1 MSDAMRRWLQLPL
14 LAKVGMLAGSVL
26 LLVMLAWLLLLRPQL
41 QRQQQLQLKL
51 TGLKQKAQQRQFQ
64 LNQHPALSALLQQQ
78 QQTEAQLAAASTHSG
93 SLETLLAARGDQ
105 LASWQPDG
113 EPKQLALRLSWRE
126 FQPLFS
132 HLQTLQPTPL
142 PARFLLQAEKDRLLA
157 QLWLEVKD
165 EE

>member
-1 MSDAMRRWLQLPL
+1 MSDAITRWLQLPL
-14 LAKVGMLAGSVL
+14 PVKAGTLAGSVL
-26 LLVMLAWLLLLRPQL
+26 LLILLAWLLLLRPQL
-41 QRQQQLQLKL
+41 QAQQQLQQKL
-51 TGLKQKAQQRQFQ
+51 AGLKQRAQQRQLQ
-64 LNQHPALSALLQQQ
+64 LNQHPALSMLLQQQ
-78 QQTEAQLAAASTHSG
+78 QHIEAQLATSTNSG
-93 SLETLLAARGDQ
+93 SLEALLAARGDQ

-113 EPKQLALRLSWRE
+113 EPKQLSLSLSWRE

-157 QLWLEVKD
+157 QLWLEVND